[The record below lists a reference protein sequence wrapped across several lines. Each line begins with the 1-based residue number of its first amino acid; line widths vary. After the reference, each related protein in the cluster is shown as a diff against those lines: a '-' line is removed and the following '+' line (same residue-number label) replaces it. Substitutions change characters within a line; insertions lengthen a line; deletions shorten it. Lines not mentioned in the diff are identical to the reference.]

1 MNWLILLLV
10 GIATTGLLWALGVS
24 RRLWTI
30 AGAALMLGAA
40 GFAAQGPRHLTGK
53 PVAANVE
60 PIVID
65 PGMVAFRD
73 AVFAPSPADGLA
85 RASADARLR
94 EGDARGAIA
103 GLARD
108 LAARP
113 DDAVLWTALGYTLAL
128 HDHGL
133 SPSAKF
139 AFRRAV
145 TLAPKT
151 PGPAFFLGMA
161 QVDAGDVAAAR
172 PAWAYALSVTP
183 ANAPYRPD
191 IAERIAAIDQFIKMA
206 AVRRALS
213 GDPRQTGR

>member
-10 GIATTGLLWALGVS
+10 GMATTGLLWALGVS

-85 RASADARLR
+85 LASARTGACDVCNA
-94 EGDARGAIA
+94 AIA
-103 GLARD
+103 GGQKVAACGPCNYYACSVCSMQVVLD
-108 LAARP
+108 AAR
-113 DDAVLWTALGYTLAL
+113 
-128 HDHGL
+128 
-133 SPSAKF
+133 
-139 AFRRAV
+139 
-145 TLAPKT
+145 
-151 PGPAFFLGMA
+151 
-161 QVDAGDVAAAR
+161 AGAR
-172 PAWAYALSVTP
+172 
-183 ANAPYRPD
+183 
-191 IAERIAAIDQFIKMA
+191 
-206 AVRRALS
+206 
-213 GDPRQTGR
+213 